1 MSSDDEPLIDS
12 AAASRLA
19 DLDDAVRARGRAP
32 SSPPTAGRSA
42 DSRASLLWQLERR
55 FPRGTA
61 STPDAVAPATSVGP
75 YVIEREIG
83 RGGYGVVLLAR
94 HERTDAEVALKIPR
108 PELLTDAAARER
120 FVREAEAMASISH
133 PGIVRTHEVGQ
144 IGPLDYIVS
153 EYCPAGSLAD
163 RLTPGVTSFTPIQ
176 AAKLVQQLAEAVESI
191 HDHGML
197 HRDLKPS
204 NILLAAGGDPSDA
217 PDALPFKP
225 LVTDFGLAKLVE
237 QSFEQTGT
245 SVMLGTPL
253 YMAPEQAACQNHLV
267 GRATDVY
274 SLGVILYELLTGR
287 TPFVGPGLLAM
298 LNELQT
304 TDPMPPRRL
313 NPAIPRPL
321 AQICL
326 KCLAKD
332 PTDRY
337 PTAAELKEDLQRFLT
352 GGKVGAR
359 PLGLRR
365 RFVKWCRRPQ
375 RMTNAGVYT
384 VVFNVGML
392 IWIFTVSPYIMFA
405 EDVNV
410 ERLPIV
416 TTVAGLAVTLI
427 IPLVVVGAATIAH
440 RRWAVWVGLA
450 LSVADGAITSAGML
464 GLVLP
469 FGNLYDATPVLRVA
483 MFGLIVSL
491 NATGIFLYAC
501 AAVAERYRH
510 RHGEKIRPGGGG

>member
-19 DLDDAVRARGRAP
+19 DLDDEIRARGRAP
-32 SSPPTAGRSA
+32 SSPSTAGRSA
-42 DSRASLLWQLERR
+42 DSRATLLWQLEQR
-55 FPRGTA
+55 FPRGT
-61 STPDAVAPATSVGP
+61 SSSPDAAAVATNVGP

-94 HERTDAEVALKIPR
+94 HERTGAEVALKIPR

-144 IGPLDYIVS
+144 VGPLDYIVS

-163 RLTPGVTSFTPIQ
+163 RLTPGVTNFTPIQ
-176 AAKLVQQLAEAVESI
+176 AAKLVLQLAEAVESI
-191 HDHGML
+191 HNHGML

-217 PDALPFKP
+217 SDALPFKP

-267 GRATDVY
+267 GRTTDVY

-304 TDPMPPRRL
+304 AAPAPPRRL
-313 NPAIPRPL
+313 NSSIPSAL
-321 AQICL
+321 EQICL
-326 KCLAKD
+326 KCLGKD
-332 PTDRY
+332 PADRY
-337 PTAAELKEDLQRFLT
+337 LTAAALEEDLQRFLT
-352 GGKVGAR
+352 GGKVEAR
-359 PLGLRR
+359 PISLQR
-365 RFVKWCRRPQ
+365 RFDKWSRRPE
-375 RMTNAGVYT
+375 RMTNAGAFA
-384 VVFNVGML
+384 VVFNAGML
-392 IWIFTVSPYIMFA
+392 LWTITVSPYILFA
-405 EDVNV
+405 ENVNV
-410 ERLPIV
+410 ERAPIV
-416 TTVAGLAVTLI
+416 VTVSALALTFM
-427 IPLVVVGAATIAH
+427 IPLLIVGIATIAH
-440 RRWAVWVGLA
+440 RGWAVWTGVA
-450 LSVADGAITSAGML
+450 LSSAETVITFAGL
-464 GLVLP
+464 TGVILP
-469 FGNLYDATPVLRVA
+469 FGNLYDATPVLRVV
-483 MFGLIVSL
+483 MFGLITSL
-491 NATGIFLYAC
+491 IVIQTVLFLFAG
-501 AAVAERYRH
+501 VAERYRSKASAT
-510 RHGEKIRPGGGG
+510 R